1 MTDIS
6 KEAVEKLAKTADL
19 FAKAMKAWQHK
30 TQKHNEDVR
39 DTLLALSARVQE
51 LEATIDGPTYLAG
64 KEYGRLQ
71 ALDEAANAMHP
82 MLRSMISRGDAY
94 RTILALKGDTQ

>member
-6 KEAVEKLAKTADL
+6 KEAVERLSKTADL

-71 ALDEAANAMHP
+71 ALDEALEAVRKEQRFHP
-82 MLRSMISRGDAY
+82 MTQDFRAVIE
-94 RTILALKGDTQ
+94 ALKGDTQ